1 MPSPAYRKIIKDNH
15 WFCYHSSTQI
25 TALTFEQFIFT
36 KKYYIAS
43 PVFILASHPK
53 IICMKR
59 ISFSLILLI
68 FSITVFSQN
77 KVLTV
82 NDYNKAEQA
91 LGVYTQKYIDHGNIR
106 PRWINDHVFWY
117 RDLTP
122 TGSNFILVNA
132 QKGTRT
138 NAFDQSKLAVAIS
151 TATGKNV
158 TAEMLPFT
166 NIDFST
172 DNKFLLF
179 DADRKHWK
187 ADLQSYK
194 VSQNEDAKPMEKF
207 NRNEVLS
214 PDKTKAAYIQDY
226 NLWVRDVATGKKTQL
241 TTDGV
246 KYFGY
251 ATDNA
256 GWTHSD
262 APILRWSDD
271 SKKIAT
277 FQQDER
283 LAGDMYLVQ
292 TTEGHPIL
300 EAWKYPLPGDSNIIT
315 IQRVIIDVDNPKVI
329 RLQVPPDPHRAT
341 LSDDISSSGTFDDV
355 DWNADNSQLAFV
367 STSRDH
373 KIEKFRIADAATGEV
388 REVFT
393 ETVPTQYES
402 GQGAINWR
410 YLSKT
415 NEIIWYS
422 ERDNWGHLYLYDANT
437 GQLKNQITNGDYV
450 VTRLLKV
457 DEKNRIL
464 YYVAVGKDAV
474 NPYFAHFYKIGF
486 DGKNMKDL
494 TPETGNHQISFS
506 PVQDYFIDDNSQPNV
521 PNVVVLRN
529 MDGKIITPLATTDV
543 SRLAATGWQA
553 PKPIT
558 VKAHDGTTDLYGLM
572 FTPPNLDP
580 NKKYPIIVYIYPG
593 PQGGSVGSWSFNASR
608 GDNNAL
614 ASLGFVVVQIEGTS
628 NPLRSKSF
636 HDMSYGNM
644 AINTLPDQVTGVQQL
659 AKLYPYMD
667 TSRVGIWGHSGGGF
681 ATACA
686 MFTFPDFFKV
696 GISESGNHDNRVY
709 EDDWGERYN
718 GLLVKNADGSSNYS
732 LQANQAYAKNLKG
745 KLLLAHGMMDDNVPP
760 YNTLLVV
767 EALEKANKDFDLIIF
782 PSSRHGYG
790 AYSLY
795 MMRRRWDYFVQNL
808 MGAAHPKEFEIKYD
822 FNADPRNNYR

>member
-1 MPSPAYRKIIKDNH
+1 M
-15 WFCYHSSTQI
+15 F
-25 TALTFEQFIFT
+25 
-36 KKYYIAS
+36 
-43 PVFILASHPK
+43 
-53 IICMKR
+53 
-59 ISFSLILLI
+59 
-68 FSITVFSQN
+68 VFSQN
-77 KVLTV
+77 KIYTYS
-82 NDYNKAEQA
+82 DYTKAEQA
-91 LGVYTQKYIDHGNIR
+91 LPYYTQNYVDHGDLR
-106 PRWINDHVFWY
+106 PHWLNDHIFWY
-117 RDLTP
+117 RDMTS
-122 TGSNFILVNA
+122 TGSQYILVDA
-132 QKGTRT
+132 QKGIRT
-138 NAFDQSKLAVAIS
+138 TAFDHDHLATSLS
-151 TATGKNV
+151 TLLGKRV
-158 TAEMLPFT
+158 TADMLPFSS
-166 NIDFST
+166 IDIST
-172 DNKFLLF
+172 GNKYLLF
-179 DADRKHWK
+179 DAGGKHWK
-187 ADLQSYK
+187 ADLSSYAI
-194 VSQNEDAKPMEKF
+194 SPDEDYKPAMKRNF
-207 NRNEVLS
+207 NEVLS
-214 PDKTKAAYIQDY
+214 PDKTKAAYIKDY
-226 NLWVRDVATGKKTQL
+226 NLWIRDVATNKSTQL

-246 KYFGY
+246 KNFGY

-256 GWTHSD
+256 GWKHSD

-292 TTEGHPIL
+292 TTEGHPEL
-300 EAWKYPLPGDSNIIT
+300 HTWKYPLPGDSNIIT

-373 KIEKFRIADAATGEV
+373 KIEKFRIADANTGTV

-437 GQLKNQITNGDYV
+437 GKLKNQITKGDYV

-457 DEKNRIL
+457 DQKNRVL
-464 YYVAVGKDAV
+464 YYLAVGNDAV
-474 NPYFAHFYKIGF
+474 NPYFEHFYKIDF
-486 DGKNMKDL
+486 DGKNKVDL
-494 TPETGNHQISFS
+494 TPEAGNHRVSLS
-506 PVQDYFIDDNSQPNV
+506 PDDQYFIDDYSQPNIPDV
-521 PNVVVLRN
+521 MVLKSL
-529 MDGKIITPLATTDV
+529 DGRIITPLEKTNV
-543 SRLAATGWQA
+543 SRLEATGWQP
-553 PKPIT
+553 PKPIK
-558 VKAHDGTTDLYGLM
+558 VKAYDGVTDLYGLM
-572 FTPPNLDP
+572 FTPPKMDP
-580 NKKYPIIVYIYPG
+580 TKKYPVIVYIYPG
-593 PQGGSVGSWSFNASR
+593 PQGGSVGNWSFAASR
-608 GDNNAL
+608 GDNNSL
-614 ASLGFVVVQIEGTS
+614 ASLGFVVVLIEGTS

-636 HDMSYGNM
+636 HDMSYGKM
-644 AINTLPDQVTGVQQL
+644 AMNTLPDQVNGVRQL
-659 AKLYPYMD
+659 AQIYPYMD

-686 MFTFPDFFKV
+686 MFTYPDFFKV

-718 GLLVKNADGSSNYS
+718 GLLVKNADGSSNYT

-767 EALEKANKDFDLIIF
+767 EALEKANKDYDLIIF

-790 AYSLY
+790 MYSLY

-808 MGAAHPKEFEIKYD
+808 MGATPPKEFEIK
-822 FNADPRNNYR
+822 FSGDPRNDFK